1 MPTCP
6 ECECADK
13 VAVSN
18 LMQTWVCLRCRIW
31 WRADKFGGL
40 ENSHNNHD
48 ARQYT
53 AGGLTIRSVL
63 PATAA
68 KENQPQALAQK
79 DYYKK

>member
-18 LMQTWVCLRCRIW
+18 LMQIW